1 MQICEPQS
9 SVFTTR
15 FYMYGTVFVVE
26 LGLLPSSVL
35 NKFCVSISTHQ
46 SADPDQLEWGIYMF
60 NPISILALKTAREVG
75 QPKMI
80 IE

>member
-15 FYMYGTVFVVE
+15 FFMYGTVFVVE

-60 NPISILALKTAREVG
+60 NPISILALKPRARLAN
-75 QPKMI
+75 PK
-80 IE
+80 